1 MAGKKRKQEE
11 VQTMEVSKGTG
22 ALMTV
27 IFAVLAL
34 VFIFPIILVFINSL
48 YQRPA
53 FCTSQQRYVRGPE

>member
-27 IFAVLAL
+27 IFAVLTQIGRAH
-34 VFIFPIILVFINSL
+34 V
-48 YQRPA
+48 
-53 FCTSQQRYVRGPE
+53 